1 MVTSAETIRTFRG
14 PALFERGY
22 RPFFLGAVIFSA
34 LAVPLW
40 LLALRTGLGPPAY
53 LGPRDWHVHEMVFGY
68 LGAVIAGFLLT
79 AIPNWTGRLP
89 VAGWP
94 LALLAGLW
102 LAGRVAMLVSSGSP
116 VAGAVIDSAFLCV
129 FAAIAWREVLAGR
142 NRRNLPI
149 CVLVTVFAAA
159 NIGFHLAS
167 VRGLDLALAER
178 MALAVIAGLIMLV
191 GGRIV
196 PSFTRNWLAKQGATR
211 LPAAFGLI
219 DKLAMAATGAALVA
233 WIAATQALVS
243 AVLFAIAAAML
254 ALRLARWR
262 GLSTFAEPLV
272 IILHIAYAW
281 LPLWCALMA
290 LQIGWPAV
298 LDVSTALHALTAG
311 AIGTMT
317 VAVMTRATLGHSGR
331 PLAADWLTSVVYLLV
346 VAGAALRVLTPLL
359 PLDPLAML
367 TIAGAAWSAGFAL
380 FAIGYAPVF
389 LRGR

>member
-1 MVTSAETIRTFRG
+1 MVTSAETIRAYSG
-14 PALFERGY
+14 SALFERGY
-22 RPFFLGAVIFSA
+22 RPFFLGAVVFSA
-34 LAVPLW
+34 LALPLW
-40 LLALRTGLGPPAY
+40 LVALRTGLGPPAY
-53 LGPRDWHVHEMVFGY
+53 LGPREWHVHEMVFGY

-89 VAGWP
+89 VAGRA
-94 LALLAGLW
+94 LALLAGFW
-102 LAGRVAMLVSSGSP
+102 LAGRVAMLVSSGAP

-149 CVLVTVFAAA
+149 CVLVTLLAAA
-159 NIGFHLAS
+159 NIGFHVAAI
-167 VRGLDLALAER
+167 RGLDLAIAER
-178 MALAVIAGLIMLV
+178 VALAATAVLIMLV

-196 PSFTRNWLAKQGATR
+196 PSFTRNWLAKQGATA
-211 LPAAFGLI
+211 LPAAFGLA
-219 DKLAMAATGAALVA
+219 DKLAMAAAAAALIA
-233 WIAATQALVS
+233 WIVAPQAVVS
-243 AVLFAIAAAML
+243 AVLFAIGAIML

-262 GLSTFAEPLV
+262 GFATFAEPLV
-272 IILHIAYAW
+272 IILHIGYAW

-290 LQIGWPAV
+290 LQIGWPAL
-298 LDVSTALHALTAG
+298 LDASTALHALTAG

-331 PLAADWLTSVVYLLV
+331 PLAADWMTSVVYILV
-346 VAGAALRVLTPLL
+346 VAAAALRVLTPLL
-359 PLDPLAML
+359 PFDALAML

-380 FAIGYAPVF
+380 FAIGYAPIF